1 VRAVLRDSPAFRRL
15 FLAHAVSRGGDAFN
29 SVALVVLVFQL
40 TGSGAGVAGTVAFEI
55 LPVLLLGPAVGLL
68 VDRYPR
74 WRVMLGADLL
84 RAGLAG
90 LIALHHGSTALAY
103 AVAFGLSTGALL
115 FNPASSSL
123 VPDLLDGEAS
133 VVDANAALWTVAVA
147 AQVILAPLAGV
158 LIETLGVGWAF
169 GLNAASYVGSACLL
183 WHLGPDSSESRG
195 AGGGWRQVVVGIQTV
210 RSHPLLAQLALVQV
224 LAALSAGATSGLLVV
239 LAAERFG
246 VGAGGFGLLL
256 SAIAVGAVSGPV
268 LWRRFIRPGARVWL
282 FGPFAVRGVVDLGLA
297 VIATPWLAAPAL
309 VAYGMSTSTGM
320 VAYQSTLQIEVA
332 AEVRGRAFALFDV
345 LWNGARLVSLGVG
358 ALLADL
364 MGIRAVYALG
374 GLLLLLAAAV
384 GFTGT
389 TQRSSF
395 SVQPRPGGMGAI

>member
-1 VRAVLRDSPAFRRL
+1 
-15 FLAHAVSRGGDAFN
+15 
-29 SVALVVLVFQL
+29 
-40 TGSGAGVAGTVAFEI
+40 
-55 LPVLLLGPAVGLL
+55 
-68 VDRYPR
+68 
-74 WRVMLGADLL
+74 
-84 RAGLAG
+84 
-90 LIALHHGSTALAY
+90 
-103 AVAFGLSTGALL
+103 
-115 FNPASSSL
+115 
-123 VPDLLDGEAS
+123 
-133 VVDANAALWTVAVA
+133 
-147 AQVILAPLAGV
+147 
-158 LIETLGVGWAF
+158 
-169 GLNAASYVGSACLL
+169 
-183 WHLGPDSSESRG
+183 
-195 AGGGWRQVVVGIQTV
+195 
-210 RSHPLLAQLALVQV
+210 
-224 LAALSAGATSGLLVV
+224 
-239 LAAERFG
+239 
-246 VGAGGFGLLL
+246 
-256 SAIAVGAVSGPV
+256 VSGPV